1 MRRIKDNWKIT
12 LNDNLYD
19 VYYHINK
26 ENEPISWIQED
37 VQSFHTKE
45 AAEDYVTK
53 SVMLEKRLYVEV
65 RDN

>member
-1 MRRIKDNWKIT
+1 MRRIKDSWKIT
-12 LNDNLYD
+12 LNGNLYD
-19 VYYHINK
+19 VYYHVNK

-37 VQSFHTKE
+37 VQGFYTKE

-53 SVMLEKRLYVEV
+53 SVMLEKRLYVEA